1 MLSTGLGLGGHS
13 SDRTDEILAPIAL
26 ILVRDTGSKT
36 AIRYLLCVIMVL
48 QNQPTQVTDGATGAV
63 DQFQDLGFRR

>member
-1 MLSTGLGLGGHS
+1 MLSTGLGREATPVTGQMRSGSH
-13 SDRTDEILAPIAL
+13 IAL

-63 DQFQDLGFRR
+63 DQFQI